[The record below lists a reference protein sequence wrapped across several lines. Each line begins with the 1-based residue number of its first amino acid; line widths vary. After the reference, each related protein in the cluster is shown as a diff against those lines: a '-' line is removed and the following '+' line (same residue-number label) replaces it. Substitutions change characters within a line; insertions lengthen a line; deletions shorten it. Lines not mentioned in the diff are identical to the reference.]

1 MSTHIYKRNIL
12 AVITPVM
19 LVTALATGSMPSDAM
34 AEPTGYSFSPLAE
47 LGDPVPGDPTGG
59 LFINDFEPGGI
70 NNRGDVVFGADV
82 TTGGEGVFFL
92 KKGQTL
98 SQLARSLNAAPGGG
112 SFGNVLFLGPTTL
125 NDQGDTAFA
134 FDLDPFEFPVGAN
147 SGVYRRSHSTGVVTP
162 VVRPGVTHAP
172 GGGEF
177 VGGYFGPNLNNG
189 GDLVFPAIIHT
200 EDGIHVTGEAYTGL
214 GIGIFKADK
223 KDHISSVVSPGD
235 PAPGGKTFD
244 FASSPWSNDGG
255 DVAFSAHVVG
265 APCTADGFAPQELFI
280 GCLPNLYV
288 KKAGTGEIKSIV
300 LAGETAAPGGGTFRA
315 AGSPV
320 MNNQGDIVF
329 LGDLTEAPDANKII
343 GVYLY
348 SQGKIIRVAGPGDVM
363 PGGGKFVTA
372 SALSGNQL
380 HVNNSGEVVFTAGL
394 DTTTNTGDIPDIGLY
409 AWSRGKLRLVAR
421 PGTVIP
427 GVGTIHNLSMA
438 VITFPVPTDLILS
451 NVINSGA
458 INNDRGQVVFGAT
471 LESVTQPR
479 PGVMLL
485 ATPTNKQ

>member
-1 MSTHIYKRNIL
+1 MSTHIYKHNIL
-12 AVITPVM
+12 AAITPVM
-19 LVTALATGSMPSDAM
+19 LVAALAAGSMPSDAL
-34 AEPTGYSFSPLAE
+34 AEPTGYSFSPLVD
-47 LGDPVPGDPTGG
+47 LGDPTPGEPAGG
-59 LFINDFEPGGI
+59 FFRNDFEPGGI

-82 TTGGEGVFFL
+82 TTGGEGVFLL
-92 KKGQTL
+92 KKGQTV

-112 SFGNVLFLGPTTL
+112 SFGDVLFLGPTTL

-162 VVRPGVTHAP
+162 VVLPGVTPAP

-200 EDGIHVTGEAYTGL
+200 GDGIHVVGEDYIGL

-223 KDHISSVVSPGD
+223 EGHISSVVSPGD

-244 FASSPWSNDGG
+244 FASGPWVNDGG
-255 DVAFSAHVVG
+255 DVAFSAHIEG
-265 APCTADGFAPQELFI
+265 TECTAEGFAPQANFI
-280 GCLPNLYV
+280 GCLPSLYV
-288 KKAGTGEIKSIV
+288 KKAETGEIRSIA
-300 LAGETAAPGGGTFRA
+300 LAGETAPGGGTFRA

-320 MNNQGDIVF
+320 MNAQGDIAF
-329 LGDLTEAPDANKII
+329 LGDLTPPPKANRDI
-343 GVYLY
+343 GVYLH
-348 SQGKIIRVAGPGDVM
+348 SRGKISRVAGPGDDM

-372 SALSGNQL
+372 SAIFGNQL
-380 HVNNSGEVVFTAGL
+380 HVNNSGEVVFNAGL
-394 DTTTNTGDIPDIGLY
+394 NTMNKDGVPDIGLY

-427 GVGTIHNLSMA
+427 DVGTIHNLSMA
-438 VITFPVPTDLILS
+438 VITFPLPVDFVLS
-451 NVINSGA
+451 NIINSGA
-458 INNDRGQVVFGAT
+458 VNNDHGQVIFGAT
-471 LESVTQPR
+471 LEGGA
-479 PGVMLL
+479 GVMLL
-485 ATPTNKQ
+485 ATPTNE